1 MCCLIGKLYSI
12 FFQEASPELFL
23 FCSAGDTEKAE
34 HILISEAYINQLDE
48 GNENRIDSRANTSDV
63 YIFTC
68 LQWIKPNVV
77 IPRSCGAYQLV
88 RTVEHALCWPRRII
102 EARPWQC

>member
-34 HILISEAYINQLDE
+34 HILISGAYINQVHE
-48 GNENRIDSRANTSDV
+48 VNENQIDSGANTSNLHIYLYSILD
-63 YIFTC
+63 
-68 LQWIKPNVV
+68 
-77 IPRSCGAYQLV
+77 
-88 RTVEHALCWPRRII
+88 TV
-102 EARPWQC
+102 